1 MEAET
6 EENVFEKEFGNSFG
20 VDGFV
25 TRSENN
31 PLRKAMVDH
40 DQQGIETS
48 GGRQTSN
55 KVNRKLLKRAGA
67 GLRQRGKGG
76 DGWVGIDL
84 HLLAEGAAGD
94 EATDEG

>member
-6 EENVFEKEFGNSFG
+6 EEYVFEKEFSDFFG

-25 TRSENN
+25 TRSEND

-40 DQQGIETS
+40 DQQGVKTS

-67 GLRQRGKGG
+67 G
-76 DGWVGIDL
+76 
-84 HLLAEGAAGD
+84 
-94 EATDEG
+94 

>member
-6 EENVFEKEFGNSFG
+6 EEYVFEKEFGDSFG

-40 DQQGIETS
+40 DQ
-48 GGRQTSN
+48 
-55 KVNRKLLKRAGA
+55 
-67 GLRQRGKGG
+67 
-76 DGWVGIDL
+76 
-84 HLLAEGAAGD
+84 
-94 EATDEG
+94 